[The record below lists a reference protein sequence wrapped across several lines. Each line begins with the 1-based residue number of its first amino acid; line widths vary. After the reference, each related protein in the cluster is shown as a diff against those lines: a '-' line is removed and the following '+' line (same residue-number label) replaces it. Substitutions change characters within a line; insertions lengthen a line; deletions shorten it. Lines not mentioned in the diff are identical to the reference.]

1 VTQAQ
6 DLEQAILAR
15 AERLAQEY
23 HNRGKRSR
31 DTILREAADK
41 LRLREEREDSI
52 AKALGERS
60 FRQRVQA
67 QELKM
72 QSDLDRTRWNL
83 VRNVEAQ
90 LNERMLAH
98 AEDSNACL
106 MTLSGFIAAAAETI
120 EKSELR
126 VHANARDHK
135 LLESNWEQ
143 ITAAAPAG
151 TRLELASDPID
162 TLFGVLVVS
171 ADGRIRVDNTFEG
184 RLARLGSRI
193 QQTILERL
201 LPSGFD
207 TGNIFGG

>member
-23 HNRGKRSR
+23 RDRGERSR
-31 DTILREAADK
+31 DAILREAAEK

-52 AKALGERS
+52 AKSLGERS
-60 FRQRVQA
+60 FRQQVQA

-83 VRNVEAQ
+83 VRSVEAR
-90 LNERMLAH
+90 LSERILAH
-98 AEDSNACL
+98 ADDETAYLD
-106 MTLSGFIAAAAETI
+106 TLSGFIRTAVGEI
-120 EKSELR
+120 EHQELE
-126 VHANARDHK
+126 VHANARDLKQLKAH
-135 LLESNWEQ
+135 WER
-143 ITAAAPAG
+143 ISG
-151 TRLELASDPID
+151 TLPEGSRLSLASDPID
-162 TLFGVLVVS
+162 TLAGVLITS
-171 ADGRIRVDNTFEG
+171 ADQRIRVDNTFEG
-184 RLARLGSRI
+184 RLARLGTRL

-201 LPSGFD
+201 LPSGFE